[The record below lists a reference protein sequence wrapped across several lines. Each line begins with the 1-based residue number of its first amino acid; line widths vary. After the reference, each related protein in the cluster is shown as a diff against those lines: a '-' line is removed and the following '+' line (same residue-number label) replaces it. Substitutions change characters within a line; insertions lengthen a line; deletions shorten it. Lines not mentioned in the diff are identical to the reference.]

1 MPVHQIVAVVL
12 YRLCWVCKTF
22 PWKMPLCG
30 AILYAHI
37 VMVRNDADAMIAAIH
52 IRAIAIFNK
61 AIILFL
67 LNE

>member
-1 MPVHQIVAVVL
+1 
-12 YRLCWVCKTF
+12 
-22 PWKMPLCG
+22 
-30 AILYAHI
+30 
-37 VMVRNDADAMIAAIH
+37 MVRNDADAMIAAIH

>member
-1 MPVHQIVAVVL
+1 
-12 YRLCWVCKTF
+12 
-22 PWKMPLCG
+22 MPLCG

>member
-1 MPVHQIVAVVL
+1 
-12 YRLCWVCKTF
+12 
-22 PWKMPLCG
+22 MPLCG

-37 VMVRNDADAMIAAIH
+37 AMVRNDADAMTAAIH
-52 IRAIAIFNK
+52 IKAIAIFNK